1 MVDGFVIIDVVDG
14 VFDVSVNLEI
24 GYVEN
29 DAKG

>member
-1 MVDGFVIIDVVDG
+1 MVDGIAVIDVVDG

-29 DAKG
+29 NVKG